1 MFPNPLKRRDAYT
14 ELADGWEFSLD
25 GVRWQA
31 IRVPYCPQ
39 SRLSGIEYTDFIPRC
54 FYRLSFQKPWTTER
68 TVLHF
73 GAVDYR
79 AVVSVNGSY
88 IGSHVGGYTPFE
100 FDITDVLHDGENLL
114 ELTVYDENRDIPF
127 GKQSY
132 RKHSFGCF
140 YTRTTGIWQPV
151 WLENRPQAHIRDF
164 YFYPDAHNG
173 AVDIEL
179 ISSGKGTYRV
189 DVSYEG
195 KTVGSA
201 RADMAYKTRIHVPL
215 AETHLWEPGQG
226 RLYDVRLTFGDDVVH
241 SYFGL
246 RNVAYCGDAFLLN
259 GREVFQRLVLD
270 QGYYPEGIYTA
281 PDEEAMRQDI
291 RNGMRLGFNGAR
303 LHQKVFDPRYLY
315 ECDRAGYMVWGE
327 YPSWGI
333 DYAVLD
339 GLGTF
344 LEQWQEAIKRDFN
357 HPSIILWCPLNEVWG
372 AWEDPQKLPD
382 IRFVETVYDVTK
394 RIDPT
399 RPCVDASGGYHGKH
413 TDLYDFHC
421 YESAEKLHEYLQ
433 RWQQAQTLDVPLLNR
448 NGVTTDYRPGQPVNI
463 SECGGFAFG
472 DQETEKHDVCAV
484 NEGAVQ
490 PEEAWGYGPQ
500 AQDAESFIRRF
511 RQLVELM
518 QAYPGISGYCYTQLY
533 DVEQE
538 TNGFYR
544 YDRTSKLTQQQMD
557 VIRDIQ
563 CKR

>member
-1 MFPNPLKRRDAYT
+1 MFPNPLKRRNAYM
-14 ELADGWEFSLD
+14 ELNDGWEFSFD
-25 GVRWQA
+25 GIQWRP
-31 IRVPYCPQ
+31 IHVPYCPQ
-39 SRLSGIEYTDFIPRC
+39 SSLSGIGYTDFIPRC
-54 FYRLSFQKPWTTER
+54 FYRKSFSKPWTEDR
-68 TVLHF
+68 TVIHF

-79 AVVSVNGSY
+79 AAVSVNGQY
-88 IGSHVGGYTPFE
+88 VGSHVGGYTPFE
-100 FDITDVLHDGENLL
+100 FDITDLLQDGENLL

-127 GKQSY
+127 GKQAY

-151 WLENRPQAHIRDF
+151 WLENRPIAYIREF
-164 YFYPDAHNG
+164 YFYPDAAQG
-173 AVDIEL
+173 SVDVEL
-179 ISSGKGTYRV
+179 VSSGRGSCCV
-189 DVSYEG
+189 EVLYEG
-195 KTVGSA
+195 TSVGCA
-201 RADMAYKTRIHVPL
+201 CADMDYKIRLQIPL
-215 AETHLWEPGQG
+215 SEKHLWQLGEG
-226 RLYDVRLTFGDDVVH
+226 RLYDVRMTFCNDEVY

-246 RNVAYCGDAFLLN
+246 RDIAYRDKTFLLN
-259 GREVFQRLVLD
+259 GEPVFQRLVLD
-270 QGYYPEGIYTA
+270 QGYYPDGIYTA
-281 PDEEAMRQDI
+281 PSEEAMRQDI
-291 RNGMRLGFNGAR
+291 RRGMRLGFNGAR

-339 GLGTF
+339 GLGQF
-344 LEQWQEAIKRDFN
+344 LAEWQETIRRDFN

-372 AWEDPQKLPD
+372 AWEDPRKMPD
-382 IRFVETVYDVTK
+382 IRFVDVVYDVTK
-394 RIDPT
+394 RLDPT
-399 RPCVDASGGYHGKH
+399 RPCVDASGGFHGKN

-421 YESAEKLHEYLQ
+421 YESVDKLRSYLE
-433 RWQQAQTLDVPLLNR
+433 RWQQEQVLDVPLLNHD
-448 NGVTTDYRPGQPVNI
+448 GLTTDYRPGQPVNI

-472 DQETEKHDVCAV
+472 NQETENHHVCAV

-490 PEEAWGYGPQ
+490 SEEAWGYGPQ
-500 AQDAESFIRRF
+500 AQDAEGFIQRF

-544 YDRTSKLTQQQMD
+544 YDRTEKLTSWQMD
-557 VIRDIQ
+557 AIRDIQ